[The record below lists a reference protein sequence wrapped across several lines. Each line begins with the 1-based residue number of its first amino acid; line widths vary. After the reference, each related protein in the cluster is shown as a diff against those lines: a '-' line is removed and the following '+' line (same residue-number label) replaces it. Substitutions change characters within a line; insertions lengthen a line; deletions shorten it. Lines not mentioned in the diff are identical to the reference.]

1 MQSSMPMSRPI
12 PEKKKSHLGP
22 RIKDGCHI
30 IAILGHGMSPQP
42 MCNVGFIF
50 CLFSRRRPSR
60 DIFECRFI
68 RCARK
73 LNHPVGK
80 KCRTQEQAHC
90 PFTPSSM
97 LDLSGRFVHDGRPTL
112 KDWGGGR
119 EEISGAT
126 FFSYRVESTW
136 MPCRL

>member
-42 MCNVGFIF
+42 IFNVGFF

-80 KCRTQEQAHC
+80 NVAPKSKHIA

-112 KDWGGGR
+112 KDRGGGR
-119 EEISGAT
+119 EEILGAT